1 MIGAGTG
8 VAPYRG
14 FVAERAETGAKGRSW
29 LFFGERNYTNDF
41 LYQLEWQDHV
51 AAGTLSRIDVAFS
64 RDQPEKVYVQHRLW
78 ERRAELR
85 DWLADGAHLYVCGD
99 EKGMA
104 RDVDATLVRILAEPA
119 KGDEEAGRARLKE
132 LTKAGPLQPR
142 RVLLI
147 DLNRTWRP

>member
-1 MIGAGTG
+1 M
-8 VAPYRG
+8 
-14 FVAERAETGAKGRSW
+14 
-29 LFFGERNYTNDF
+29 
-41 LYQLEWQDHV
+41 

-104 RDVDATLVRILAEPA
+104 RDVDGTLVRILAEPA
-119 KGDEEAGRARLKE
+119 KGDEEAGRARLRSSRRPGA
-132 LTKAGPLQPR
+132 TAATCTRPR
-142 RVLLI
+142 
-147 DLNRTWRP
+147 